1 MHAQDSP
8 RCESRAQ
15 PFRATCIMRSDWGYS
30 PYIQFLSSV
39 LHLCFFIYVQIMLC
53 LKSCRSAHPCTILY
67 GLLPPTT
74 ALSRFTPPETL
85 GFQSF
90 EQFWKIYRHVTAKY
104 YPSCMPQRC
113 PPLLSPQSQGQSVHN
128 TTRKGYH
135 QLGLAQSALLPSRLS
150 PLKLLRSFHK
160 PASAQSSIRS
170 CLIHRNL
177 HFNSH
182 ATAHDPIAILLQPLD
197 SSSRLQSVRRGFAIT
212 LPILIIY
219 LFLYL
224 LNFLPLES
232 KSGRQYKSTIDR
244 FWNYQRREGFQNVA
258 SLGTYVTSQFT
269 HVGLKSLVID
279 SLVLIGVASILGSVF
294 NRRTFFAIYVLGGV
308 LAAAADCAWARF
320 TNPCRNLT
328 QAQLEQVLASDRLID
343 EARTKMAKLSASIQ
357 VFSMKALVELLSN
370 EEFRKQSEVLIKYE
384 RQSRDWDRWT
394 RPNQAANGSLIC
406 LCMPTTRWGIYSI
419 PLSCNQNLLRD

>member
-8 RCESRAQ
+8 RCDSRAQ

-30 PYIQFLSSV
+30 PYIHFLLFH
-39 LHLCFFIYVQIMLC
+39 LHLYFLNYVQIMLC
-53 LKSCRSAHPCTILY
+53 LKFCRSAHPCTIFN
-67 GLLPPTT
+67 GLLPPNI
-74 ALSRFTPPETL
+74 ALSRLTTPGTL
-85 GFQSF
+85 GFKSV
-90 EQFWKIYRHVTAKY
+90 EKSWKICRPVTAKY
-104 YPSCMPQRC
+104 YPSCMPQRR
-113 PPLLSPQSQGQSVHN
+113 PPLPSPQSQGQSVHN

-135 QLGLAQSALLPSRLS
+135 QFGLAQSALLPSRLS
-150 PLKLLRSFHK
+150 PLKLLRSFHN
-160 PASAQSSIRS
+160 PVSAQSSIRP

-182 ATAHDPIAILLQPLD
+182 AIAHDPVAILLQPLD
-197 SSSRLQSVRRGFAIT
+197 SSSRLQSVRRGFAIA

-219 LFLYL
+219 FLLYL
-224 LNFLPLES
+224 LHFVPLES
-232 KSGRQYKSTIDR
+232 KLGRQYKSTVDR
-244 FWNYQRREGFQNVA
+244 FWNYQRREGFRNVA
-258 SLGTYVTSQFT
+258 SLGTYITSQFT

-294 NRRTFFAIYVLGGV
+294 NRRRFFAIYVLGGL

-320 TNPCRNLT
+320 TNPCRSLT
-328 QAQLEQVLASDRLID
+328 KAQLRQVLASDRLID

-357 VFSMKALVELLSN
+357 VFSMKALVELLSS
-370 EEFRKQSEVLIKYE
+370 EEFRRQSEVLTTYK

-406 LCMPTTRWGIYSI
+406 LCMRTT
-419 PLSCNQNLLRD
+419 C